1 MESDSDRSASASN
14 SSFEVED
21 FSPPPS
27 PDAGDNSAAQ
37 GPEPYQFEPMAQ
49 APTEAGA
56 TAAEADDALQGRMG
70 AVSEWCACGHCS
82 SLSPAENICCRETPK
97 VWHRC
102 QQVGVSTC
110 ITQHPGF
117 ELVSL
122 NPYVLQA
129 AYAYERQIFG
139 ETQETMVNSSY
150 RHLAYRNFVRWCWG
164 YLGQH
169 IRVVLPSCAVTV
181 IREHFPEDGPY
192 TGFLPPLDFYE

>member
-1 MESDSDRSASASN
+1 
-14 SSFEVED
+14 
-21 FSPPPS
+21 PPS
-27 PDAGDNSAAQ
+27 PDAGDNLAIYFI
-37 GPEPYQFEPMAQ
+37 G
-49 APTEAGA
+49 T
-56 TAAEADDALQGRMG
+56 RR
-70 AVSEWCACGHCS
+70 CACGHCS

-117 ELVSL
+117 EPVSL

-129 AYAYERQIFG
+129 AYAYESLYCLIDNISFCI
-139 ETQETMVNSSY
+139 SSY

-192 TGFLPPLDFYE
+192 TGFLPPLDFYD

>member
-1 MESDSDRSASASN
+1 MESDSNRSDCSTSASN
-14 SSFEVED
+14 ISFEVED

-27 PDAGDNSAAQ
+27 PDAGDNLAGQ
-37 GPEPYQFEPMAQ
+37 GPELYQFEPMRQ
-49 APTEAGA
+49 LSVVWCFLNGEIYFIVT
-56 TAAEADDALQGRMG
+56 RR
-70 AVSEWCACGHCS
+70 CACGHCS

-102 QQVGVSTC
+102 QVGVITC

-117 ELVSL
+117 EPVSL
-122 NPYVLQA
+122 NPYVLPA
-129 AYAYERQIFG
+129 AYAYESQIFG

-150 RHLAYRNFVRWCWG
+150 RHLAYTNFACWG

-181 IREHFPEDGPY
+181 IREYFPEDGPY
-192 TGFLPPLDFYE
+192 TSFLPPLDFKDLLFILC